1 MDSKQ
6 RHRRI
11 LAILE
16 EQSPVKVNELAV
28 SLEVSKET
36 IRRDLTHLA
45 ERELLRK
52 VHGAALSIRKGVEN
66 DFAKRRTA
74 QLAEKRRIAEVAA
87 KLFRPGDTIC
97 IDTGTT
103 TALFCAELAK
113 HGGLIIFTN
122 SYENALTLSKSGK
135 NAVYLLGGKFE
146 GETSQTYGPLL
157 NEQLQS
163 ISVDYAVLTI
173 GTVDAEQEFMHYNVE
188 EASVAIAMKR
198 RATSTIVL
206 ADNTKFGRKAL
217 FQVIRFKDVD
227 KLITDKRPSRKICEA
242 LLHAGVE
249 VVTAQEPAPK

>member
-16 EQSPVKVNELAV
+16 EQSPVKVNELAAT
-28 SLEVSKET
+28 LDVSKET
-36 IRRDLTHLA
+36 VRRDLTYLA

-52 VHGAALSIRKGVEN
+52 VHGGALSIRKGVEN

-74 QLAEKRRIAEVAA
+74 QLAEKRRIAEGAA
-87 KLFRPGDTIC
+87 QLFRPGDSVC

-103 TALFCAELAK
+103 TAIFCAELVK
-113 HGGLIIFTN
+113 KSGLTLFTN
-122 SYENALTLSKSGK
+122 SYENAQILSKSGK
-135 NAVYLLGGKFE
+135 NEVYLLGGKFE
-146 GETSQTYGPLL
+146 AETTQTFGPLL

-188 EASVAIAMKR
+188 EASVAVAMKR

-227 KLITDKRPSRKICEA
+227 KLITDRKPARKILDA
-242 LLHAGVE
+242 LTHAGVD
-249 VVTAQEPAPK
+249 VITAQESVTS